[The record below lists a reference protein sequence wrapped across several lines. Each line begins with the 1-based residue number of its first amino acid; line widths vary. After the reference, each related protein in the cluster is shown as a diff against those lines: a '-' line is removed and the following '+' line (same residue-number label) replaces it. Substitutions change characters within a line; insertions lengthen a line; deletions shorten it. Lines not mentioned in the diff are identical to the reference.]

1 MSVLDGLKPKNP
13 NRIKAIED
21 YLEKEIV
28 DILGKKQFNADYQN
42 HINAKTGS
50 LSDKL
55 LNMFNQ
61 SAEDP
66 LRSLRSRNDD
76 LYSSKFSEAPRSY
89 NPPKDLRE
97 EYLPFSQEE
106 IKPVPPAERLDN
118 SYSTKGVIEEVL
130 LDALMP
136 VIEVWLEDNLERVV
150 YKVVKKAAL
159 QKQETISSVK
169 RDIEEIQESY
179 ARTSK
184 PRRHEKEAYSSPRP
198 RRRPR

>member
-1 MSVLDGLKPKNP
+1 MSVLDDLKPKNP
-13 NRIKAIED
+13 ARIKAIED

-28 DILGKKQFNADYQN
+28 DILSKKQFNTNYQN

-55 LNMFNQ
+55 LNMFNK

-66 LRSLRSRNDD
+66 LRSLRGRNDD
-76 LYSSKFSEAPRSY
+76 FYSSKFSETPRSY

-97 EYLPFSQEE
+97 EYLPFNQEE
-106 IKPVPPAERLDN
+106 IRPVTPAERLDN
-118 SYSTKGVIEEVL
+118 TYSTKGVIEEVL

-136 VIEVWLEDNLERVV
+136 VIEIWLEDNLERVV

-179 ARTSK
+179 KRVSK
-184 PRRHEKEAYSSPRP
+184 PRRHEAEAYSSPRP
-198 RRRPR
+198 RRR

>member
-13 NRIKAIED
+13 ARMKAIED
-21 YLEKEIV
+21 YLEKEII
-28 DILGKKQFNADYQN
+28 DILSKKQFNTNYQS

-55 LNMFNQ
+55 LNEFNK

-66 LRSLRSRNDD
+66 LRSLRSRNND
-76 LYSSKFSEAPRSY
+76 LYSTKFSEMPPSY
-89 NPPKDLRE
+89 GSPKDLRE
-97 EYLPFSQEE
+97 EYLPFTQEE
-106 IKPVPPAERLDN
+106 IKPMPPVERENN

-159 QKQETISSVK
+159 QKQEAISSVK

-179 ARTSK
+179 QRVNK
-184 PRRHEKEAYSSPRP
+184 PRRHEAEAYSSPRP
-198 RRRPR
+198 RRRSH